1 MVRNVRP
8 DAAIVWNHPAR
19 RALLVFSAV
28 TLLFLVAPD
37 SLAVPYARQHGH
49 GAIAAGVL
57 AASQPLGVAVG
68 AWLFIRFV
76 PVRTQGRCLLPFG
89 LVSGLALSLTA
100 AVPPIWIAAVLWAC
114 SGVAQSALVSTIAAY
129 NIVTD
134 RSQRGRANGMASATI
149 AVTQGMGF
157 LLWGGIAQWR
167 GAAAGVAWAGVV
179 GLLIMSILRYTWPH
193 DVVDRAWERLAR
205 AQESQLGDPATTVT
219 GKAAPAPS

>member
-1 MVRNVRP
+1 V
-8 DAAIVWNHPAR
+8 
-19 RALLVFSAV
+19 LLAFSAV
-28 TLLFLVAPD
+28 TLLFLIAPD

-57 AASQPLGVAVG
+57 AASQPFGVAVG

-76 PVRTQGRCLLPFG
+76 PVRVQGHCLLPFG
-89 LVSGLALSLTA
+89 VVSGLALTLTA
-100 AVPPIWIAAVLWAC
+100 TVPPIWLAAMLWAC

-157 LLWGGIAQWR
+157 LLWGGIAEWR
-167 GAAAGVAWAGVV
+167 GAAAGVAWAGVI
-179 GLLIMSILRYTWPH
+179 GLLIVSVLRYTWPH
-193 DVVDRAWERLAR
+193 DVVDRAWEKLAR
-205 AQESQLGDPATTVT
+205 AQENQAGEPAPAVT
-219 GKAAPAPS
+219 GKAAAPG